1 MQMRRLR
8 VVPGR
13 LDILLAVKTPS
24 LGEHILSKQYGIVAR
39 VYVYIPLLLLIQC
52 ML

>member
-8 VVPGR
+8 VVSGR

-24 LGEHILSKQYGIVAR
+24 LGEHILSKQYGIVA